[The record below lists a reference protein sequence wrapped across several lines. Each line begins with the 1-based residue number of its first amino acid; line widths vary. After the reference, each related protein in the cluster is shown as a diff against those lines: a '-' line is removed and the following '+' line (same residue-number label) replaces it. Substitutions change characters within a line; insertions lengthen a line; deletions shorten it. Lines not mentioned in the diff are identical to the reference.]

1 MKGLTM
7 KQIFKSRERL
17 WVSLFIISFAILL
30 VTPQLFTRKVILGSD
45 SIFHYN
51 RFYEAAMQLKN
62 GNFSYFLSL
71 YGFQQSGRIV
81 NALYGPF
88 FAYLQGGL
96 ILISGTWFRYQI
108 VSRVLLHILAESSM
122 YALLKQCKVKTSI
135 ALSLGLL
142 YATTFSIQYWTMRQ
156 GFSSWGAALL
166 PYCFIPAI
174 HYVFYQRV
182 DQVRLALS
190 MALIFQIHVL
200 SALMLAMMYLPF
212 YLYTFVKA
220 TTSKKKETILK
231 VLIAVILFL
240 LLTVNVW
247 GVILYLRGA
256 NHLLDPFINRE
267 IGKNGIDGTAR
278 YWLYTPI
285 SLMVLLILQFIYAIV
300 NWKKLARWKR
310 ILHFIYFVFFFLST
324 GLFPWQYLVENGNT
338 FAELI
343 QFPFR
348 FFVPATI
355 LLLAITGLTVTR
367 FVNWR
372 KSIAVLLFAFAGVGL
387 IQNIMDTTD
396 RVKSAAQDGELIS
409 IVKHTYVEGDYQTIS
424 LTMNDSDLSQFLN
437 LVVKSTPDYVPIYGT
452 IGKQNTYD
460 LYYENIVTNQRTEKL
475 IKDNYLVLTWQA
487 DEGEELNLPIVVYK
501 DSILTL
507 NGKELDKDDY
517 NLSTIGTPTVSSQ
530 EGKNKLEL
538 RYQEPEWL
546 FVAISA
552 PLIVL
557 GTIGLQ
563 CLYTK
568 ISIKGS
574 LSTVVG

>member
-1 MKGLTM
+1 M

-247 GVILYLRGA
+247 GVLLYLRGA

-517 NLSTIGTPTVSSQ
+517 NLSTIGTPTISSQ

-552 PLIVL
+552 PLVVL

-563 CLYTK
+563 WLYTK
-568 ISIKGS
+568 ISIKK
-574 LSTVVG
+574 VA

>member
-17 WVSLFIISFAILL
+17 WVSLFIIGFAILL

-437 LVVKSTPDYVPIYGT
+437 LVVKPTPDYVPIYGT

-475 IKDNYLVLTWQA
+475 IEDNYLVLTWQA

-557 GTIGLQ
+557 GIIGLQ
-563 CLYTK
+563 WIY
-568 ISIKGS
+568 IKVK
-574 LSTVVG
+574 TQRVA

>member
-1 MKGLTM
+1 M

-396 RVKSAAQDGELIS
+396 RVKSAVQDGELIS

-437 LVVKSTPDYVPIYGT
+437 LVVKPTPDYVPIYGT

-475 IKDNYLVLTWQA
+475 IEDNYLVLTWQA
-487 DEGEELNLPIVVYK
+487 DEGEKLNLPIVVYK

-557 GTIGLQ
+557 GIIGLQ
-563 CLYTK
+563 WIY
-568 ISIKGS
+568 IKVK
-574 LSTVVG
+574 TQRVA

>member
-1 MKGLTM
+1 M

-17 WVSLFIISFAILL
+17 WVSLFIIGFAILL

-51 RFYEAAMQLKN
+51 RFYEAAIQLKN

-247 GVILYLRGA
+247 GVLFYLRGA

-552 PLIVL
+552 PLVVL

-563 CLYTK
+563 WLYTK
-568 ISIKGS
+568 ISIKK
-574 LSTVVG
+574 VA

>member
-1 MKGLTM
+1 M

-212 YLYTFVKA
+212 YLYTFIKA

-437 LVVKSTPDYVPIYGT
+437 LVVKPTPDYVPIYGT

-475 IKDNYLVLTWQA
+475 IEDNYLVLTWQA

-557 GTIGLQ
+557 GIIGLQ
-563 CLYTK
+563 WIY
-568 ISIKGS
+568 IKVK
-574 LSTVVG
+574 TQRVA

>member
-396 RVKSAAQDGELIS
+396 RVKSAVQDGELIS

-437 LVVKSTPDYVPIYGT
+437 LVVKPTPDYVPIYGT

-546 FVAISA
+546 FVAIST

-557 GTIGLQ
+557 GIIGLQ
-563 CLYTK
+563 WIY
-568 ISIKGS
+568 IKVK
-574 LSTVVG
+574 TQRVA

>member
-1 MKGLTM
+1 M

-240 LLTVNVW
+240 LLTENVW
-247 GVILYLRGA
+247 GVLLYLRGA

-517 NLSTIGTPTVSSQ
+517 NLSTIGTPTISSQ

-557 GTIGLQ
+557 GIIALQ
-563 CLYTK
+563 WIY
-568 ISIKGS
+568 IKVK
-574 LSTVVG
+574 TQRVA

>member
-1 MKGLTM
+1 M

-396 RVKSAAQDGELIS
+396 RVKSAVQDGELIS

-437 LVVKSTPDYVPIYGT
+437 LVVKPTPDYVPIYGT

-557 GTIGLQ
+557 GIIGLQ
-563 CLYTK
+563 WIY
-568 ISIKGS
+568 IKVK
-574 LSTVVG
+574 TQRVA

>member
-17 WVSLFIISFAILL
+17 WVSLFIIGFAILL

-247 GVILYLRGA
+247 GVLLYLRDA

-372 KSIAVLLFAFAGVGL
+372 KSIAVLLFTFAGVGL

-437 LVVKSTPDYVPIYGT
+437 LVVKPTPDYVPIYGT

-475 IKDNYLVLTWQA
+475 IEDNYLVLTWQA

-546 FVAISA
+546 FVAIFA

-557 GTIGLQ
+557 GIIGLQ
-563 CLYTK
+563 WIY
-568 ISIKGS
+568 IKVK
-574 LSTVVG
+574 TQKVA

>member
-1 MKGLTM
+1 M
-7 KQIFKSRERL
+7 KQFFKSKEKL
-17 WVSLFIISFAILL
+17 WVSLIIIAFAVLL

-51 RFYEAAMQLKN
+51 RFYEAAMQLKD

-96 ILISGTWFRYQI
+96 VLISGTWFRYQI
-108 VSRVLLHILAESSM
+108 VSRILLHILAESSM

-166 PYCFIPAI
+166 PFCFIPAI
-174 HYVFYQRV
+174 HYIFYQKV
-182 DQVRLALS
+182 EPIRLALS
-190 MALIFQIHVL
+190 MALIFQVHIL
-200 SALMLAMMYLPF
+200 SALMLVMMYIPF

-220 TTSKKKETILK
+220 SVTKKKETF
-231 VLIAVILFL
+231 VQVFIAVILFL

-247 GVILYLRGA
+247 LVLLYLRGT
-256 NHLLDPFINRE
+256 NHLLNPFINRE
-267 IGKNGIDGTAR
+267 MGKNGIDGTAR

-285 SLMVLLILQFIYAIV
+285 SLMVLLVFQIAYAIL
-300 NWKKLARWKR
+300 NWKKLAKWKKL
-310 ILHFIYFVFFFLST
+310 LHFIYFIFFFLST

-348 FFVPATI
+348 FFIPTTI
-355 LLLAITGLTVTR
+355 MLLAITGLTVTR

-372 KSIAVLLFAFAGVGL
+372 KSIAVLLFTFAGIGL
-387 IQNIMDTTD
+387 IQNMMDTTNH
-396 RVKSAAQDGELIS
+396 VKTAAQDGELIS
-409 IVKHTYVEGDYQTIS
+409 IAKHTYVEGDYQTIS

-437 LVVKSTPDYVPIYGT
+437 LVVKPTPDYVPIYGT

-460 LYYENIVTNQRTEKL
+460 LYYKNVVKNQSAEKL
-475 IKDNYLVLTWQA
+475 LEDGYLVLTWQA
-487 DEGEELNLPIVVYK
+487 AEGEELNLPIVVYR

-507 NGKELDKDDY
+507 NGQELNKADY
-517 NLSTIGTPTVSSQ
+517 RLSTIGTPIVSSQ
-530 EGKNKLEL
+530 KGQNKLVL
-538 RYQEPEWL
+538 SYQEPRWL
-546 FVAISA
+546 VIAI
-552 PLIVL
+552 LIPILVL
-557 GTIGLQ
+557 GVISLQ
-563 CLYTK
+563 WIYTK
-568 ISIKGS
+568 VNIKK
-574 LSTVVG
+574 VA

>member
-1 MKGLTM
+1 M

-247 GVILYLRGA
+247 GVLLYLRGA

-396 RVKSAAQDGELIS
+396 RVKSAVQDGELIS

-437 LVVKSTPDYVPIYGT
+437 LVVKPTPDYVPIYGT

-460 LYYENIVTNQRTEKL
+460 IYYENIVTNQRTEKL

-487 DEGEELNLPIVVYK
+487 DEGEKLNLPIVVYK

-557 GTIGLQ
+557 GIIGLQ
-563 CLYTK
+563 WIY
-568 ISIKGS
+568 IKVK
-574 LSTVVG
+574 TQRVA

>member
-17 WVSLFIISFAILL
+17 WVSLFIIVFAILL

-190 MALIFQIHVL
+190 MALIFQVHVL
-200 SALMLAMMYLPF
+200 SALMLVMMYLPF
-212 YLYTFVKA
+212 YIYTFVKVTA
-220 TTSKKKETILK
+220 SKKKETIVK
-231 VLIAVILFL
+231 ILIAIILFL

-247 GVILYLRGA
+247 GVLLYLRGA

-285 SLMVLLILQFIYAIV
+285 SLMVLLILQFIYAIA

-437 LVVKSTPDYVPIYGT
+437 LVVKPTPDYVPIYGT

-475 IKDNYLVLTWQA
+475 IEDNYLVLTWQA

-538 RYQEPEWL
+538 RYQEPEWI

-557 GTIGLQ
+557 GIISLQ
-563 CLYTK
+563 WIY
-568 ISIKGS
+568 IKVK
-574 LSTVVG
+574 TQKVA

>member
-1 MKGLTM
+1 M

-247 GVILYLRGA
+247 GVLLYLRGA

-437 LVVKSTPDYVPIYGT
+437 LVVKPTPDYVPIYGT

-460 LYYENIVTNQRTEKL
+460 LYYENIVTNQKTEKL

-487 DEGEELNLPIVVYK
+487 DEGEKLNLPIVVYK
-501 DSILTL
+501 NSILTL

-557 GTIGLQ
+557 GIIGLQ
-563 CLYTK
+563 WIY
-568 ISIKGS
+568 IKVK
-574 LSTVVG
+574 TQRVA

>member
-1 MKGLTM
+1 M

-17 WVSLFIISFAILL
+17 WVSLFIIGFAILL

-247 GVILYLRGA
+247 GVLFYLRCA

-396 RVKSAAQDGELIS
+396 RVKSAVQDGELIS

-437 LVVKSTPDYVPIYGT
+437 LVVKPTPDYVPIYGT

-563 CLYTK
+563 WLYTK
-568 ISIKGS
+568 ISIKK
-574 LSTVVG
+574 VA

>member
-1 MKGLTM
+1 MKGLIM

-247 GVILYLRGA
+247 GVLLYLRGA

-517 NLSTIGTPTVSSQ
+517 NLSTIGTPTISSQ

-557 GTIGLQ
+557 GIIALQ
-563 CLYTK
+563 WIY
-568 ISIKGS
+568 IKVK
-574 LSTVVG
+574 TQRVA

>member
-17 WVSLFIISFAILL
+17 WVSLFIIGFAILL

-220 TTSKKKETILK
+220 TTSKKKETVLK

-247 GVILYLRGA
+247 GVLLYLRDA

-437 LVVKSTPDYVPIYGT
+437 LVVKPTPDYVPIYGT

-475 IKDNYLVLTWQA
+475 IEDNYLVLTWQA

-538 RYQEPEWL
+538 RYQEPEWI

-557 GTIGLQ
+557 GIISLQ
-563 CLYTK
+563 WIY
-568 ISIKGS
+568 IKVK
-574 LSTVVG
+574 TQKVA

>member
-1 MKGLTM
+1 M

-247 GVILYLRGA
+247 GVLLYLRGA

-437 LVVKSTPDYVPIYGT
+437 LVVKPTPDYVPIYGT

-475 IKDNYLVLTWQA
+475 IKDSYLVLTWQA

-557 GTIGLQ
+557 GIIGLQ
-563 CLYTK
+563 WIY
-568 ISIKGS
+568 IKVK
-574 LSTVVG
+574 TQRVA

>member
-17 WVSLFIISFAILL
+17 WVSLFIIGFAILL

-247 GVILYLRGA
+247 GVLFYLRGA

-343 QFPFR
+343 QFSFR

-546 FVAISA
+546 FVAIGA

-557 GTIGLQ
+557 GIIGLQ
-563 CLYTK
+563 WIY
-568 ISIKGS
+568 IKVK
-574 LSTVVG
+574 TQKVA

>member
-247 GVILYLRGA
+247 GVLLYLRGA

-396 RVKSAAQDGELIS
+396 RVKSAVQDGELIS

-437 LVVKSTPDYVPIYGT
+437 LVVKPTPDYVPIYGT

-487 DEGEELNLPIVVYK
+487 DEGEKLNLPIVVYK
-501 DSILTL
+501 DSILAL

-557 GTIGLQ
+557 GIIGLQ
-563 CLYTK
+563 WIY
-568 ISIKGS
+568 IKVK
-574 LSTVVG
+574 TQRVA

>member
-17 WVSLFIISFAILL
+17 WVSLFIIVFAILL

-190 MALIFQIHVL
+190 MALIFQVHVL
-200 SALMLAMMYLPF
+200 SALMLVMMYLPF
-212 YLYTFVKA
+212 YLYTFVNVTA
-220 TTSKKKETILK
+220 SKKKETIVK

-247 GVILYLRGA
+247 GVLLYLRGV

-437 LVVKSTPDYVPIYGT
+437 LVVKPTPDYVPIYGT

-475 IKDNYLVLTWQA
+475 IEDNYLVLTWQA

-538 RYQEPEWL
+538 RYQEPEWI

-557 GTIGLQ
+557 GIISLQ
-563 CLYTK
+563 WIY
-568 ISIKGS
+568 IKVK
-574 LSTVVG
+574 TQKVA

>member
-17 WVSLFIISFAILL
+17 WVSLFIIGFAILL

-247 GVILYLRGA
+247 GVLFYLRGA

-460 LYYENIVTNQRTEKL
+460 LYYENIVMNQRTEKL

-552 PLIVL
+552 PLVVL

-563 CLYTK
+563 WLYTK
-568 ISIKGS
+568 ISIKK
-574 LSTVVG
+574 VA

>member
-7 KQIFKSRERL
+7 KQIFKSRETL
-17 WVSLFIISFAILL
+17 WVSLFIIVFAILL

-190 MALIFQIHVL
+190 MALIFQVHVL
-200 SALMLAMMYLPF
+200 SALMLVMMYLPF
-212 YLYTFVKA
+212 YIYTFVKVTA
-220 TTSKKKETILK
+220 SKKKETIVK

-247 GVILYLRGA
+247 GVLLYLRGA

-437 LVVKSTPDYVPIYGT
+437 LVVKPTPDYVPIYGT

-475 IKDNYLVLTWQA
+475 IEDNYLVLTWQA

-538 RYQEPEWL
+538 RYQEPEWI

-557 GTIGLQ
+557 GIISLQ
-563 CLYTK
+563 WIY
-568 ISIKGS
+568 IKVK
-574 LSTVVG
+574 TQKVA

>member
-1 MKGLTM
+1 M

-17 WVSLFIISFAILL
+17 WVSLFIIGFAILL

-247 GVILYLRGA
+247 GVLFYLRGA

-437 LVVKSTPDYVPIYGT
+437 LVVKPTPDYVPIYGT

-475 IKDNYLVLTWQA
+475 IEDNYLVLTWQA

-538 RYQEPEWL
+538 RYQEPEWI

-557 GTIGLQ
+557 GIISLQ
-563 CLYTK
+563 WIY
-568 ISIKGS
+568 IKVK
-574 LSTVVG
+574 TQKVA

>member
-1 MKGLTM
+1 M

-247 GVILYLRGA
+247 GVLLYLRGA

-437 LVVKSTPDYVPIYGT
+437 LVVKPTPDYVPIYGT

-475 IKDNYLVLTWQA
+475 IEDNYLVLTWQA

-557 GTIGLQ
+557 GIIGLQ
-563 CLYTK
+563 WIY
-568 ISIKGS
+568 IKVK
-574 LSTVVG
+574 TQRVA

>member
-1 MKGLTM
+1 M

-396 RVKSAAQDGELIS
+396 RVKSAVQDGELIS

-437 LVVKSTPDYVPIYGT
+437 LVVKPTPDYVPIYGT

-460 LYYENIVTNQRTEKL
+460 LYYENIVMNQRTEKL

-546 FVAISA
+546 FVAIST

-557 GTIGLQ
+557 GIIGLQ
-563 CLYTK
+563 WIY
-568 ISIKGS
+568 IKVK
-574 LSTVVG
+574 TQRVA

>member
-1 MKGLTM
+1 M

-17 WVSLFIISFAILL
+17 WVSLFIIGFAILL

-122 YALLKQCKVKTSI
+122 YVLLKQCKVKTSI

-182 DQVRLALS
+182 NQVRLALS

-247 GVILYLRGA
+247 GVLLYLRDA

-396 RVKSAAQDGELIS
+396 RVKSAVQDGELIS

-437 LVVKSTPDYVPIYGT
+437 LVVKPTPDYVPIYGT

-538 RYQEPEWL
+538 RYQEPEWI

-557 GTIGLQ
+557 GIISLQ
-563 CLYTK
+563 WIY
-568 ISIKGS
+568 IKVK
-574 LSTVVG
+574 TQKVA

>member
-1 MKGLTM
+1 M

-17 WVSLFIISFAILL
+17 WVSLFIIGFAILL

-142 YATTFSIQYWTMRQ
+142 YATTFYIQYWTMRQ

-247 GVILYLRGA
+247 GVLLYLRGA

-387 IQNIMDTTD
+387 IQNIMDTTG

-409 IVKHTYVEGDYQTIS
+409 IVKHTYVKGDYQTIS

-437 LVVKSTPDYVPIYGT
+437 LVVKPTPDYVPIYGT

-475 IKDNYLVLTWQA
+475 IEDNYLVLTWQA

-552 PLIVL
+552 PLVVL

-563 CLYTK
+563 WLYTK
-568 ISIKGS
+568 ISIKK
-574 LSTVVG
+574 VA

>member
-1 MKGLTM
+1 M

-88 FAYLQGGL
+88 FAYLQGVL

-247 GVILYLRGA
+247 GVLLYLRGA

-396 RVKSAAQDGELIS
+396 RVKSAVQDGELIS

-487 DEGEELNLPIVVYK
+487 DEGEKLNLPIVVYK

-557 GTIGLQ
+557 GIIGLQ
-563 CLYTK
+563 WIY
-568 ISIKGS
+568 IKVK
-574 LSTVVG
+574 TQRVA

>member
-17 WVSLFIISFAILL
+17 WVSLFIIGFAILL

-88 FAYLQGGL
+88 FAYLQGGF

-247 GVILYLRGA
+247 GVLLYLRGA

-343 QFPFR
+343 QFPLR

-552 PLIVL
+552 PLVVL

-563 CLYTK
+563 WLYTK
-568 ISIKGS
+568 ISIKK
-574 LSTVVG
+574 VA

>member
-1 MKGLTM
+1 M

-17 WVSLFIISFAILL
+17 WVSLFIIGFAILL

-247 GVILYLRGA
+247 GVLLYLRDA

-437 LVVKSTPDYVPIYGT
+437 LVVKPTPDYVPIYGT

-475 IKDNYLVLTWQA
+475 IEDNYLVLTWQA

-557 GTIGLQ
+557 GIIALQ
-563 CLYTK
+563 WIY
-568 ISIKGS
+568 IKVK
-574 LSTVVG
+574 TQRVA

>member
-51 RFYEAAMQLKN
+51 RFYEATMQLKN

-437 LVVKSTPDYVPIYGT
+437 LVVKPTPDYVPIYGT

-501 DSILTL
+501 NSILTL

-557 GTIGLQ
+557 GIIGLQ
-563 CLYTK
+563 WIY
-568 ISIKGS
+568 IKVK
-574 LSTVVG
+574 TQRVA

>member
-1 MKGLTM
+1 M

-17 WVSLFIISFAILL
+17 WVSLFIIVFAILL

-142 YATTFSIQYWTMRQ
+142 YATIFSIQYWTMRQ

-190 MALIFQIHVL
+190 MALIFQVHVL
-200 SALMLAMMYLPF
+200 SALMLVMMYLPF
-212 YLYTFVKA
+212 YLYTFVNVTA
-220 TTSKKKETILK
+220 SKKKETIVK

-247 GVILYLRGA
+247 GVLLYLRGV

-437 LVVKSTPDYVPIYGT
+437 LVVKPTPDYVPIYGT

-475 IKDNYLVLTWQA
+475 IEDNYLVLTWQA

-538 RYQEPEWL
+538 RYQEPEWI

-557 GTIGLQ
+557 GIISLQ
-563 CLYTK
+563 WIY
-568 ISIKGS
+568 IKVK
-574 LSTVVG
+574 TQKVA

>member
-247 GVILYLRGA
+247 GVLFYLRGA

-396 RVKSAAQDGELIS
+396 RVKSAVQDGELIS

-437 LVVKSTPDYVPIYGT
+437 LVVKPTPDYVPIYGT

-557 GTIGLQ
+557 GIIGLQ
-563 CLYTK
+563 WIY
-568 ISIKGS
+568 IKVK
-574 LSTVVG
+574 TQRVA

>member
-1 MKGLTM
+1 M

-396 RVKSAAQDGELIS
+396 RVKSAVQDGELIS

-437 LVVKSTPDYVPIYGT
+437 LVVKPTPDYVPIYGT

-487 DEGEELNLPIVVYK
+487 DEGEKLNLPIVVYK

-546 FVAISA
+546 FVAIGA

-557 GTIGLQ
+557 GIIGLQ
-563 CLYTK
+563 WIY
-568 ISIKGS
+568 IKVK
-574 LSTVVG
+574 TQKVA

>member
-1 MKGLTM
+1 M

-387 IQNIMDTTD
+387 IQNIMNTTD

-437 LVVKSTPDYVPIYGT
+437 LVVKPTPDYVPIYGT

-557 GTIGLQ
+557 GIIGLQ
-563 CLYTK
+563 WIY
-568 ISIKGS
+568 IKVK
-574 LSTVVG
+574 TQRVA

>member
-1 MKGLTM
+1 M

-247 GVILYLRGA
+247 GVLLYLRGA

-396 RVKSAAQDGELIS
+396 RVKSAVQDGELIS

-437 LVVKSTPDYVPIYGT
+437 LVVKPTPDYVPIYGT

-487 DEGEELNLPIVVYK
+487 DEGEKLNLPIVVYK

-538 RYQEPEWL
+538 RYQETEWL

-557 GTIGLQ
+557 GIIGLQ
-563 CLYTK
+563 WIY
-568 ISIKGS
+568 IKVK
-574 LSTVVG
+574 TQRVA

>member
-1 MKGLTM
+1 M

-256 NHLLDPFINRE
+256 NHLLDPFVNRE

-278 YWLYTPI
+278 YCLYTPI

-387 IQNIMDTTD
+387 IQNIMDTTN

-437 LVVKSTPDYVPIYGT
+437 LVVKPTPDYVPIYGT

-475 IKDNYLVLTWQA
+475 IEDNYLVLTWQA

-546 FVAISA
+546 FVAIFA

-557 GTIGLQ
+557 GIIGLQ
-563 CLYTK
+563 WIY
-568 ISIKGS
+568 I
-574 LSTVVG
+574 

>member
-17 WVSLFIISFAILL
+17 WVSLFIIGFAILL

-247 GVILYLRGA
+247 GVLFYLRGA

-324 GLFPWQYLVENGNT
+324 GLFPWQYLVENGNP

-546 FVAISA
+546 FVAIGA

-557 GTIGLQ
+557 GIIGLQ
-563 CLYTK
+563 WIY
-568 ISIKGS
+568 IKVK
-574 LSTVVG
+574 TQKVA

>member
-1 MKGLTM
+1 M

-17 WVSLFIISFAILL
+17 WVSLFIIGFAILL

-247 GVILYLRGA
+247 GVLLYLRGA

-387 IQNIMDTTD
+387 IQNIMDTTG

-409 IVKHTYVEGDYQTIS
+409 IVKHTYVKGDYQTIS

-437 LVVKSTPDYVPIYGT
+437 LVVKPTPDYVPIYGT

-475 IKDNYLVLTWQA
+475 IEDNYLVLTWQA
-487 DEGEELNLPIVVYK
+487 DEGEFT
-501 DSILTL
+501 DSCI
-507 NGKELDKDDY
+507 
-517 NLSTIGTPTVSSQ
+517 
-530 EGKNKLEL
+530 
-538 RYQEPEWL
+538 
-546 FVAISA
+546 
-552 PLIVL
+552 
-557 GTIGLQ
+557 
-563 CLYTK
+563 
-568 ISIKGS
+568 
-574 LSTVVG
+574 

>member
-1 MKGLTM
+1 M

-247 GVILYLRGA
+247 GVLLYLRGA

-517 NLSTIGTPTVSSQ
+517 NLSTIGTPTISSQ

-557 GTIGLQ
+557 GIIALQ
-563 CLYTK
+563 WIY
-568 ISIKGS
+568 IKVK
-574 LSTVVG
+574 TQRVA